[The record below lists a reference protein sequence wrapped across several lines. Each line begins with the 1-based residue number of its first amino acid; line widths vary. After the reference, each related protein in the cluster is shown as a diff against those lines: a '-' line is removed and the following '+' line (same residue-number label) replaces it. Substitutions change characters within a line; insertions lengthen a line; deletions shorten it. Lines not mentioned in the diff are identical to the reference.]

1 MIRACQLFLE
11 PLNRTAFLT
20 YFITFFISSFMT
32 DEPQRLG
39 IISRR
44 VCWDLLQRLLGS
56 AASNLQ
62 TTSPQAPAPVSGT
75 QGSSTSPGNEKRQ
88 EPEAR
93 AVNGLA
99 NNNVNDDDNDDD
111 DDLPPLGGDDS
122 DKENESALSINV
134 ATLPANASAKA
145 AAKDNATRR
154 VKQRNAV
161 AAARPINHARP
172 SATEDA
178 NIVPFRLV
186 AFL

>member
-1 MIRACQLFLE
+1 
-11 PLNRTAFLT
+11 
-20 YFITFFISSFMT
+20 MT
-32 DEPQRLG
+32 DERQRLG

-75 QGSSTSPGNEKRQ
+75 QGSSTSPGSDKRQ

-99 NNNVNDDDNDDD
+99 ANNVNDDNDDD

-122 DKENESALSINV
+122 DKENESALRVNA
-134 ATLPANASAKA
+134 ATLPANATAKA
-145 AAKDNATRR
+145 AAKDNASRR

-178 NIVPFRLV
+178 NILPFRLV